1 MDADCC
7 PPACAACLSD
17 RFKVNV
23 TPEGEQ
29 ADLDQNICRLC
40 LSGGSNVDRYGAG
53 CLCLADDNYTGDY
66 IDGSGCG
73 ERLLLAAGCCSS

>member
-1 MDADCC
+1 
-7 PPACAACLSD
+7 LSD
-17 RFKVNV
+17 RFKDNV

-73 ERLLLAAGCCSS
+73 ERLLACSRLLLKLIVQHLRPGP